1 MCTRPV
7 PPNSRCPVKPRPLS
21 PASGSTRHSANGW
34 CCMLFLRADSP
45 EFFLSLQTTDPAACV
60 PAGVWRPTRQSSLI
74 ALCPPVWVQ
83 PLLDEQDFLPRLDVH
98 LEYAVIGQSLA
109 RLPAGQG
116 ATVVDQPLAI
126 R

>member
-1 MCTRPV
+1 MHQADAAQLPMPGKAAAAQPPPRARHGTRRTAGAV
-7 PPNSRCPVKPRPLS
+7 CSFN
-21 PASGSTRHSANGW
+21 AQT
-34 CCMLFLRADSP
+34 SP
-45 EFFLSLQTTDPAACV
+45 EFFLSLQTTDPAACA